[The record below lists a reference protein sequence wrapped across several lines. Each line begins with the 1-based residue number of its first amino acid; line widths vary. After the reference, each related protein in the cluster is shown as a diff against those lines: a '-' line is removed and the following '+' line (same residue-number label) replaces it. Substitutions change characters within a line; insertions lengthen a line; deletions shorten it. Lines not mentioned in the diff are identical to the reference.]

1 MCLSGSFGR
10 RGSRGSG
17 KSRRGGSIRGL
28 FSLFASHIR
37 AVRGLRYAAKILTGK
52 AGFSLRGPAGMKL
65 HYNADGSLRSM
76 SMKSCAGMRVVLN
89 ANGKFKG
96 LSIPGPLK
104 GTRIFT
110 NSRGEF
116 TGFGLPRLFGGFLLY
131 DEHGNL
137 KRAYGPITQGMCVSV
152 DTDGNKK
159 RHEVSKKDRNAFL
172 EKEAK
177 SEISGTHKIYSK
189 KGEVTEKGIVP
200 IRDEEIK
207 QFNVKERKTSATVKE
222 KTSQTKKSGI
232 ETAAAVKA
240 DTEPKQMKLS
250 DVKIEGSKEIK
261 TDFCKSETVEPE
273 DNKPIEREITIEPTV
288 KVNKTEVI
296 QEIAHEVKVDP
307 KTLAQEMDETY
318 KAIDAVADGREEVS
332 FEELFGRE

>member
-1 MCLSGSFGR
+1 MCL
-10 RGSRGSG
+10 RGSLGRGGTRGFG
-17 KSRRGGSIRGL
+17 KGRRGGSSKGL
-28 FSLFASHIR
+28 FSMFASHIR
-37 AVRGLRYAAKILTGK
+37 AIRGLRYAAKILTGK
-52 AGFSLRGPAGMKL
+52 AGYSLRGPAGMKL

-76 SMKSCAGMRVVLN
+76 SLKSCAGMRVVLN

-96 LSIPGPLK
+96 LSIPGFLK

-116 TGFGLPRLFGGFLLY
+116 AGFGLSRLFGGFLLY
-131 DEHGNL
+131 DAHGNL
-137 KRAYGPITQGMCVSV
+137 KRSYGPVTHGMCVSV
-152 DTDGNKK
+152 DVDGNKK
-159 RHEVSKKDRNAFL
+159 RHEVNKKDKNAFL

-177 SEISGTHKIYSK
+177 SEIPGTHKIYSK

-207 QFNVKERKTSATVKE
+207 QFNVKEKKKAATVKE
-222 KTSQTKKSGI
+222 KPSLTKKSGI
-232 ETAAAVKA
+232 DKA
-240 DTEPKQMKLS
+240 SAEKAGTKPKQMELS
-250 DVKIEGSKEIK
+250 DVKIEGSKEVK
-261 TDFCKSETVEPE
+261 TDFSKSITAESE
-273 DNKPIEREITIEPTV
+273 DNKPVERDIIIEPTV
-288 KVNKTEVI
+288 KLNETEVM

-318 KAIDAVADGREEVS
+318 KAIDEVADGREEVS